1 MRRVVIGLILIGLI
15 VCPSTKSQQ
24 LSQEAKPLKDLRQ
37 VRIVVE
43 HFNTSDRTLGLS
55 ETQLESQVLVG
66 LKRNISR
73 LSIDKN
79 AESFVY
85 VNIASVMRHTI
96 RGQNIGAAVRVE
108 LELFRPVFI
117 LSDDYPTTRTIIGS
131 VFACVW
137 DKGSILTG
145 PRDGMAR
152 RVQNEIDNHL
162 TEFAADYYRQ
172 NP

>member
-73 LSIDKN
+73 LSIDEN
-79 AESFVY
+79 TPSYVY
-85 VNIASVMRHTI
+85 VNITVVMEYTNN
-96 RGQNIGAAVRVE
+96 GLKLGPAVFVRTE
-108 LELFRPVFI
+108 LKRPVFI
-117 LSDDYPTTRTIIGS
+117 LSDDYKTTRTIIGS
-131 VFACVW
+131 DYACVW
-137 DKGSILTG
+137 DSGSLLSG

-152 RVQNEIDNHL
+152 RVPNEIDNHL
-162 TEFAADYYRQ
+162 IKFAADYYRQ